1 MHEPPIDPQAAA
13 LVRERVT
20 ESLAVK
26 QRVLEGAVPELA
38 ARAADVVATCL
49 QAGGKLLLFG
59 NGGSAADATHLAA
72 EFVGRFK
79 LERPALAALSLTDNV
94 SSLTS
99 IGNDYTYERIFA
111 RSIEA
116 LGRPGDV
123 AIGFSTSGSSANVV
137 AGLHAASAGGLR
149 TLAFTGAAGGDLPTT
164 AELCLCMPTSDTAR
178 VQECYMLVGHTI
190 CEIVE
195 RRLFAGSP

>member
-1 MHEPPIDPQAAA
+1 MPEPVHPQDAA
-13 LVRERVT
+13 LVRERVA
-20 ESLAVK
+20 ESLAANR
-26 QRVLEGAVPELA
+26 RVLEGSVPELA
-38 ARAADVVATCL
+38 ARAADVVAACL

-79 LERPALAALSLTDNV
+79 LERAALPALSLTDNV
-94 SSLTS
+94 SSVTG
-99 IGNDYTYERIFA
+99 IANDSAYERIFA

-123 AIGFSTSGSSANVV
+123 AIGFSTSGTSANVL
-137 AGLHAASAGGLR
+137 AGLRAATARNLR
-149 TLAFTGAAGGDLPTT
+149 TLAFTNEAGGSLPDA
-164 AELCLCMPTSDTAR
+164 AELCLRMPTSDTAR
-178 VQECYMLVGHTI
+178 VQECYMLVGHAI

-195 RRLFAGSP
+195 RRFFTGSP